1 MRNMWIGKKIRFGF
15 YARLKR
21 NDNELIKKISLLDI
35 LAFHSIKK
43 SRRVFNRLLTTNLNV
58 HSQNDEPPEIC
69 VIEGVFAENLT
80 PTQPM
85 PPTEEL
91 EEKFA
96 ELVEELDLTEANKT
110 QMMSLPS
117 AKKWQIY
124 CSRKIPVDPSDAVD
138 GNSPSYQS
146 NQEKTPSFYVDKL
159 REISI
164 QLKVPSD
171 DSPKHNE
178 IQSKIE
184 QHTKLCDALKTA
196 LRTSAHSF
204 VLKFIELQGLPALL
218 NLLEA
223 ITDVSV
229 ANSPL
234 HTSLIGCIK
243 ALMNNSVSF

>member
-1 MRNMWIGKKIRFGF
+1 LFNHRRF
-15 YARLKR
+15 
-21 NDNELIKKISLLDI
+21 
-35 LAFHSIKK
+35 
-43 SRRVFNRLLTTNLNV
+43 
-58 HSQNDEPPEIC
+58 QNDEPPEIC
-69 VIEGVFAENLT
+69 VIEGVFSLENLT

-85 PPTEEL
+85 PSSEEL

-124 CSRKIPVDPSDAVD
+124 CSRKIPVESVD
-138 GNSPSYQS
+138 SVGNSSSYQS
-146 NQEKTPSFYVDKL
+146 NTEKTPQFYVDKL
-159 REISI
+159 REITI

-184 QHTKLCDALKTA
+184 QHTQLCDALKTA

-204 VLKFIELQGLPALL
+204 VLKFIQNQGLPALL
-218 NLLEA
+218 NMLEA
-223 ITDVSV
+223 ITDVFV
-229 ANSPL
+229 ANSSL

-243 ALMNNSVSF
+243 ALMNNSVC